1 MRGATGLRLGTS
13 RLAGPRGDGMLAPM
27 WPSARGWCC
36 KILLLSL
43 VSCARAPYVWVYD
56 LPEAELRGES
66 ASLGPGDR
74 LFVFVRD
81 QPTLS
86 AEVVVAE
93 DATIALPVVGQITV
107 GGASPA
113 QVAQAVTKGLTG
125 VLEKPVVNVSL
136 VTRRPAEIVVIGEV
150 RNPGRFEVPAGTRL
164 VDALALAGGLNEFA
178 NRRRLF
184 VVRQGSAAGR
194 IRFRYGEVLN
204 GEVASS
210 RFVLVDGDVIVA
222 E

>member
-1 MRGATGLRLGTS
+1 MALLGLLG
-13 RLAGPRGDGMLAPM
+13 
-27 WPSARGWCC
+27 
-36 KILLLSL
+36 
-43 VSCARAPYVWVYD
+43 CARAPYVWVYD
-56 LPEAELRGES
+56 LSDAVLTGQS
-66 ASLGPGDR
+66 AAIAPGDR

-93 DATIALPVVGQITV
+93 DATIALPVVGQVRV
-107 GGASPA
+107 GGNTPE
-113 QVAQAVTKGLTG
+113 QVAQSVTKGLTG

-136 VTRRPAEIVVIGEV
+136 VSRRPAEIVVIGEV
-150 RNPGRFEVPAGTRL
+150 RNPGRFEVPEGTRM

-184 VVRQGSAAGR
+184 VVRHEGSTGR
-194 IRFRYGEVLN
+194 IRFRYGEILS

-210 RFVLVDGDVIVA
+210 RFVLLDGDVIVA

>member
-1 MRGATGLRLGTS
+1 
-13 RLAGPRGDGMLAPM
+13 MLAPM
-27 WPSARGWCC
+27 CSSVRWWCGVAA
-36 KILLLSL
+36 LLAL
-43 VSCARAPYVWVYD
+43 VGCARAPYVWVYD
-56 LPEAELRGES
+56 LPDSVLTGQS
-66 ASLGPGDR
+66 AALVPGDR

-93 DATIALPVVGQITV
+93 DSTIALPVVGQIRV
-107 GGASPA
+107 GGTSPE
-113 QVAQAVTKGLTG
+113 QVAQSVTKGLTG

-136 VTRRPAEIVVIGEV
+136 VSRRPAEIVVIGEV
-150 RNPGRFEVPAGTRL
+150 RNPGRFEVPEGTRM

-178 NRRRLF
+178 NRRRVF
-184 VVRQGSAAGR
+184 VVRQGSSAGR
-194 IRFRYGEVLN
+194 IRFRYGEVLS

-210 RFVLVDGDVIVA
+210 RFVLLDGDVIVA

>member
-1 MRGATGLRLGTS
+1 MWPWACCWCGTILVIT
-13 RLAGPRGDGMLAPM
+13 LAG
-27 WPSARGWCC
+27 
-36 KILLLSL
+36 
-43 VSCARAPYVWVYD
+43 CARAPYVWVYD
-56 LPEAELRGES
+56 LPEAVLRGES
-66 ASLGPGDR
+66 ASIAPGDR

-136 VTRRPAEIVVIGEV
+136 VSRHPAEIVVIGEV
-150 RNPGRFEVPAGTRL
+150 RNPGRFEVPEGTRL
-164 VDALALAGGLNEFA
+164 VDALALAGGVNEFA

-184 VVRQGSAAGR
+184 VVRQGSEQGR
-194 IRFRYGEVLN
+194 IRFRYREVLN

-210 RFVLVDGDVIVA
+210 RFVLLDGDVIVA